1 MYIFWSI
8 MKLQWSL
15 HDELWQKKVTVNVS
29 GDNDMTIVETNR
41 HNELASLFMVL
52 WVKNLALILLE
63 QIVLFEL

>member
-1 MYIFWSI
+1 
-8 MKLQWSL
+8 MKLLWSL
-15 HDELWQKKVTVNVS
+15 YDELWQKKVTVNVS

-41 HNELASLFMVL
+41 HNELAPLFMVL

>member
-1 MYIFWSI
+1 

-41 HNELASLFMVL
+41 H
-52 WVKNLALILLE
+52 
-63 QIVLFEL
+63 